1 VLAFHNPIH
10 GLPKMLRLFA
20 GLARKHAFRPELL
33 RLATID
39 GLPGYV
45 SIDRGELLQTTA
57 LEIRDGRVAA
67 IYITR
72 NPDKLR
78 HVAALVEARTDTP

>member
-1 VLAFHNPIH
+1 MMP
-10 GLPKMLRLFA
+10 RT
-20 GLARKHAFRPELL
+20 
-33 RLATID
+33 ATIN

-45 SIDRGELLQTTA
+45 SIDGGELLQTTT
-57 LEIRDGRVAA
+57 LEIGDGRVVA

-78 HVAALVEARTDTP
+78 HIDAGRTTSDGPAQ